1 MIFICNCARP
11 RSKPS
16 YHLNVSLRILKTL
29 QAMKDAAIH
38 WATGLHL
45 AEFQEKVL
53 HCHAGTSYIY
63 INCLES
69 ICVASGKTRLSMLL
83 DGPTKLDSTWRRLVR
98 TASRAKSAV
107 CHVQHHILRL
117 HEL

>member
-1 MIFICNCARP
+1 MLPFIGPLVCIWLN
-11 RSKPS
+11 SKKK
-16 YHLNVSLRILKTL
+16 YFI
-29 QAMKDAAIH
+29 AMPAHHI
-38 WATGLHL
+38 
-45 AEFQEKVL
+45 
-53 HCHAGTSYIY
+53 YIY

-69 ICVASGKTRLSMLL
+69 ICGASGKTRLSMLL